1 MSGKKRKTVAKK
13 AASTRRGP
21 KGRPERLRKRD
32 APDKGRFGR
41 ALAKARKAKGW
52 PQHRLAKAAG
62 ITQPHVCN
70 VEKGTLG
77 ASEAL
82 KKRLARAVGMP
93 LPGAKPSPKK
103 TAAPS
108 TKSKPRAKKKAVK
121 RAPKVFAPVAVPTE
135 TPVETAAE

>member
-1 MSGKKRKTVAKK
+1 MKRMRKVTKKT
-13 AASTRRGP
+13 AAGARRGP
-21 KGRPERLRKRD
+21 KGWPEKKRKRD

-52 PQHRLAKAAG
+52 PQHRLARAAG

-82 KKRLARAVGMP
+82 KKKLARAVGMP
-93 LPGAKPSPKK
+93 VPGATKAPKSATK
-103 TAAPS
+103 AS
-108 TKSKPRAKKKAVK
+108 TKSKPRAKKKHAK
-121 RAPKVFAPVAVPTE
+121 RAPKAPAPVAAPTE
-135 TPVETAAE
+135 TSVETAAE